1 MSDQHPTP
9 ERPNEPTTAANPSRG
24 SSRLVIGLLLFVG
37 AFYLMVNSM
46 MSGGA
51 YFLTVDEVQAAQQKG
66 YLKPT
71 RKVRVKGK
79 VVHGTYQNEVGTSE
93 HRFEV
98 QGEQH
103 HIKVYYKGA
112 IPDVFKEGGEVVA
125 TGHFTSEGML
135 TATEVTAK
143 CPSKY
148 EQDNISSEARKQM
161 GLEGQER

>member
-1 MSDQHPTP
+1 MSDSKQP
-9 ERPNEPTTAANPSRG
+9 EPLSPQRSRG
-24 SSRLVIGLLLFVG
+24 STRLVVGLLLFVG

-46 MSGGA
+46 MDGGA
-51 YFLTVDEVQAAQQKG
+51 YFLTVDEVLAAQQKG

-71 RKVRVKGK
+71 RKVRIKGN
-79 VVHGTYQNEVGTSE
+79 VVHGTYKNQQGSSE

-103 HIKVYYKGA
+103 RVKIYYKGA

-125 TGHFTSEGML
+125 TGHFQEKDML
-135 TATEVTAK
+135 VATEVTAK

-148 EQDNISSEARKQM
+148 EQSKISPEARERM
-161 GLEGQER
+161 GLDQKEM

>member
-1 MSDQHPTP
+1 MSETQLTST
-9 ERPNEPTTAANPSRG
+9 ERSGSRG
-24 SSRLVIGLLLFVG
+24 SKRLVIGLLLFVG

-71 RKVRVKGK
+71 RKVRVKGN
-79 VVHGTYQNEVGTSE
+79 VVHGTYQNPTGTSE

-103 HIKVYYKGA
+103 HIKVYFKGP

-125 TGHFTSEGML
+125 TGHFTEEGLL

-148 EQDNISSEARKQM
+148 EQDNISNEARKMM
-161 GLEGQER
+161 GAQGGDQ

>member
-1 MSDQHPTP
+1 MSDSSQQETP
-9 ERPNEPTTAANPSRG
+9 NTEQSRG

-66 YLKPT
+66 FLKPS
-71 RKVRVKGK
+71 RKVRIKGN
-79 VVHGTYQNEVGTSE
+79 VVHGTYQNQEGSSE

-103 HIKVYYKGA
+103 RVKVYYKGA

-125 TGHFTSEGML
+125 TGHFQEQDML
-135 TATEVTAK
+135 VATEVTAK

-148 EQDNISSEARKQM
+148 EQNKISEEARERM
-161 GLEGQER
+161 GLDSKDK